1 MPLNIKDEDV
11 HDQARRLARLTG
23 VSITAAVRQA
33 VATQLATIEQQNRLT
48 AAPLTQDRLLDVA
61 RICAEALKG
70 SGLTSQHADLYG
82 EDGLPR

>member
-11 HDQARRLARLTG
+11 HNQARRLARLTG

-33 VATQLATIEQQNRLT
+33 VTIQLATIEQQNQL
-48 AAPLTQDRLLDVA
+48 AASLRTPDRLLDIA
-61 RICAEALKG
+61 RICAEALKPT
-70 SGLTSQHADLYG
+70 GLTSQHADLYG